1 MFTCLIMH
9 KQAMRELF
17 TVRNTGWTPHFIMQ
31 DYPTWH
37 CYSSAGTPIQQRP
50 VVLFWAIGVV
60 EFLSR
65 MRKESARLSSNFS
78 GRLSVCPSLNQK
90 IRHLFISHE
99 LVMQMLSNLKNRFT
113 GWICR
118 TCLKIGCLN
127 SFFHIKFIICCV
139 FGLKKILNMPK

>member
-17 TVRNTGWTPHFIMQ
+17 TVRNTGWKPHFIMQ

-78 GRLSVCPSLNQK
+78 GRLSVCPSVAQPKNSTFVYFSWTCYANAFKLKKQIHWVNMSNVFENW
-90 IRHLFISHE
+90 LF
-99 LVMQMLSNLKNRFT
+99 
-113 GWICR
+113 
-118 TCLKIGCLN
+118 
-127 SFFHIKFIICCV
+127 KFI
-139 FGLKKILNMPK
+139 FSYKIYNLLCFRT